1 MDGCVQGKKSSSK
14 TAPTDLIR
22 SQTASTSR
30 SINLSS
36 NCVNSGSNSI
46 DSSSNSTNSR
56 STNRQEQVAPMTS
69 VHTSTSSSR
78 SGSSGD
84 DDGIS
89 SSHSILGRN
98 AENEEISP
106 TTTQAFF
113 SSLGTNFKILRPTD
127 PVRELQTI
135 IRDKNTSRSDFV
147 FYADRL
153 VKNPW
158 INSFILLIN

>member
-1 MDGCVQGKKSSSK
+1 MVAVDGCVHGKQSSSK
-14 TAPTDLIR
+14 IPTDLIH

-30 SINLSS
+30 SINSS
-36 NCVNSGSNSI
+36 SDSINSSSESI
-46 DSSSNSTNSR
+46 NSSSNSISSR
-56 STNRQEQVAPMTS
+56 SINRQEVAPMTS

-84 DDGIS
+84 GIS
-89 SSHSILGRN
+89 CHSIDGVN
-98 AENEEISP
+98 ASKGEENTE
-106 TTTQAFF
+106 AFL
-113 SSLGTNFKILRPTD
+113 SSLGTNFKILKPTD

-153 VKNPW
+153 VGNTW
-158 INSFILLIN
+158 ISLLIS